1 MIGYVTIGALDVE
14 QAMPF
19 YDAVLGAIGYERQFF
34 DGGWAGYG
42 PRGGDADTFICPP
55 FDGQA
60 ARGGNG
66 IMIAFKAPSTDAVR
80 AAHAAA
86 LEHGGEDEG
95 GPGAATGGID
105 HLLRRLHARPDRQQD
120 RSLRQDLGTS
130 EGPGGGPRPF
140 SRVKRPTALRCGVE
154 ADRRRAIP
162 VRSLQAPG

>member
-14 QAMPF
+14 KAMPF

-42 PRGGDADTFICPP
+42 LKGQDANTFICPP

-66 IMIAFKAPSTDAVR
+66 VMIAFKGESKEAVQ

-86 LEHGGEDEG
+86 LAQGGTDEG
-95 GPGAATGGID
+95 AP
-105 HLLRRLHARPDRQQD
+105 
-120 RSLRQDLGTS
+120 
-130 EGPGGGPRPF
+130 GPRPADSTSF
-140 SRVKRPTALRCGVE
+140 YGAYMRDPTGNKIAVFAKG
-154 ADRRRAIP
+154 
-162 VRSLQAPG
+162 